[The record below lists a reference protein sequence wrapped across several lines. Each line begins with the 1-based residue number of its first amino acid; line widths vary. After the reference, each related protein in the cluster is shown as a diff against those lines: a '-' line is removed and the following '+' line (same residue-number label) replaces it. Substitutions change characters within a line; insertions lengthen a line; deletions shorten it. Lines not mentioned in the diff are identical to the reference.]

1 MDDPVGRVICP
12 AEDDIGGD
20 PVTTSG
26 GIGTDRALV
35 DLYQD
40 IHRHPELG
48 FREHRTAAL
57 VADRLRGAGYEVT
70 TGIGRTGVVG
80 VLKNGTGP
88 TALLRAD
95 MDALPVREDT
105 GLDYAST
112 VTVTDEDGRTVPV
125 AHACGH
131 DLHTTCLL
139 GAAQTLAADSS
150 GWLGTLLLVF
160 QPAEELGAGAQAMVD
175 DSFFDRFPM
184 PDVVLGQ
191 HVAPLPAG
199 KIAGHPGPAYAGS
212 DSLRVRIVGRG
223 AHGSM
228 PEASVDPVV
237 LAAATVL
244 RLQTIVSREIPGS
257 ATAVLTVGSSHS
269 GEAANVIPGHAEI
282 QLNIRSY
289 DPAVRRR
296 ILDSVERIVRGEA
309 AAAGAPEEP
318 TITEIERFPVVT
330 NDPAALHRTLEAF
343 ASWLGPDNIL
353 DPGAGAGSE
362 DVGIFATGSGAPL
375 SYWLL
380 GGADPTLFTTGDM
393 TDPALLTVPSNHS
406 PRYAPV
412 IEPTLPIG
420 IGALVTAART
430 WLPATH

>member
-1 MDDPVGRVICP
+1 MTDPDALTI
-12 AEDDIGGD
+12 D
-20 PVTTSG
+20 PS
-26 GIGTDRALV
+26 LV
-35 DLYQD
+35 DLYKD
-40 IHRHPELG
+40 LHRHPELG
-48 FREHRTAAL
+48 FQEHRTAAL
-57 VADRLRGAGYEVT
+57 VAKRLRDNGFEVV

-80 VLKNGTGP
+80 VLTNGAGP

-95 MDALPVREDT
+95 MDGLPVREDT

-112 VTVTDEDGRTVPV
+112 VTATDGSGKQVPV

-139 GAAQTLAADSS
+139 GAAGILAADRSAWS
-150 GWLGTLLLVF
+150 GTLLLVF

-175 DSFFDRFPM
+175 DGLFDRFPK

-199 KIAGHPGPAYAGS
+199 KVAGHPGPSYAGS
-212 DSLRVRIVGRG
+212 DSLRVRLVGRG

-237 LAAATVL
+237 LAAATVS
-244 RLQTIVSREIPGS
+244 RLQTVISREIPAT
-257 ATAVLTVGSSHS
+257 ATAVLTVGSIHA
-269 GEAANVIPGHAEI
+269 GEAANVIPGSAEI

-289 DPAVRRR
+289 DAAVRRR
-296 ILDSVERIVRGEA
+296 ILDAVERIVRGEA
-309 AAAGAPEEP
+309 AAAGAPEQP

-330 NDPAALHRTLEAF
+330 NDGRALGTSLDAI
-343 ASWLGPDNIL
+343 ASWLGAGNIL

-362 DVGIFATGSGAPL
+362 DVGILATSSGAPL

-380 GGADPTLFTTGDM
+380 GGADPALFTTGDM
-393 TDPALLTVPSNHS
+393 SDPALRDIPSNHS

-412 IEPTLPIG
+412 IDPALPIG
-420 IGALVTAART
+420 VRTLVTAARA
-430 WLPATH
+430 WLS

>member
-1 MDDPVGRVICP
+1 MTAP
-12 AEDDIGGD
+12 
-20 PVTTSG
+20 G
-26 GIGTDRALV
+26 GITIDPALV
-35 DLYQD
+35 DLYKD
-40 IHRHPELG
+40 LHRHPELG
-48 FREHRTAAL
+48 FREDRTAAI
-57 VADRLRGAGYEVT
+57 VADRLRASGFEVT
-70 TGIGRTGVVG
+70 TGVGKTGVVG
-80 VLKNGTGP
+80 VLKNGPGP

-105 GLDYAST
+105 GLDYAGT
-112 VTVTDEDGRTVPV
+112 ATATDEHDGTVPV

-139 GAAQTLAADSS
+139 GAARILATDRS
-150 GWLGTLLLVF
+150 GWTGTLLLVF
-160 QPAEELGAGAQAMVD
+160 QPAGELGAGAQAMVD
-175 DSFFDRFPM
+175 DGLFDRFPK

-199 KIAGHPGPAYAGS
+199 KIAGHPGPSYAGS
-212 DSLRVRIVGRG
+212 DSLRVRLVGRG
-223 AHGSM
+223 AHGPM
-228 PEASVDPVV
+228 PEASVDPIV

-244 RLQTIVSREIPGS
+244 RLQTVVSREIPS
-257 ATAVLTVGSSHS
+257 TATAVLTVGSIHA
-269 GEAANVIPGHAEI
+269 GDAANVIPGHAEI

-289 DPAVRRR
+289 DTAVRRR

-309 AAAGAPEEP
+309 ATAGAPEDP

-330 NDPAALHRTLEAF
+330 NDADALRTSLEAF
-343 ASWLGPDNIL
+343 ATWLGQDNIL

-362 DVGIFATGSGAPL
+362 DVGILATSAGAPL

-380 GGADPTLFTTGDM
+380 GGADPSLFTTGDM

-406 PRYAPV
+406 PHYAPV

-420 IGALVTAART
+420 VAALVTAART
-430 WLPATH
+430 WLPSTH